1 MADEDELI
9 TEEDDS
15 DDSEDVEGV
24 SDTDDDDD
32 SDDDDSSSESE
43 SDSES
48 SGGEAKPAAKRGRP
62 AKEPPPPKL
71 WRLEGTSPEG
81 LRVTLGRYVNKEEA
95 DPDLE
100 RLEEDGFYQ
109 KLKITKAKEE

>member
-1 MADEDELI
+1 MADEDDLVTDDEESADD
-9 TEEDDS
+9 TETDTESDEGDGDEES
-15 DDSEDVEGV
+15 DDSSKEVS
-24 SDTDDDDD
+24 SDTD
-32 SDDDDSSSESE
+32 
-43 SDSES
+43 ES
-48 SGGEAKPAAKRGRP
+48 SDAKPTAKRGRP

-81 LRVTLGRYVNKEEA
+81 MRVTLGRYVNKEEA

-100 RLEEDGFYQ
+100 RLEEDGFYE

>member
-1 MADEDELI
+1 MADEDDLV
-9 TEEDDS
+9 TDEE
-15 DDSEDVEGV
+15 E
-24 SDTDDDDD
+24 TDDTAVAE
-32 SDDDDSSSESE
+32 ESTDEEE
-43 SDSES
+43 SDES
-48 SGGEAKPAAKRGRP
+48 TDDAEPAAAETGESKPTAKRGRP

-81 LRVTLGRYVNKEEA
+81 MRVTLGRYVNKEEA

-109 KLKITKAKEE
+109 KLKIIKAKEE

>member
-1 MADEDELI
+1 MAEEEDLVTDDEE
-9 TEEDDS
+9 TEESTDDDSSDSDDDS
-15 DDSEDVEGV
+15 DDSN
-24 SDTDDDDD
+24 TDDTSKDT
-32 SDDDDSSSESE
+32 SDDSS
-43 SDSES
+43 
-48 SGGEAKPAAKRGRP
+48 EAKPVAKRGRP

-81 LRVTLGRYVNKEEA
+81 MRVTLGRYVNKEEA

-109 KLKITKAKEE
+109 KLKITKSDET

>member
-1 MADEDELI
+1 MADEEDLVTDDEE
-9 TEEDDS
+9 TEDSELEASS
-15 DDSEDVEGV
+15 DDEEEES
-24 SDTDDDDD
+24 SDEEE
-32 SDDDDSSSESE
+32 SSESE
-43 SDSES
+43 SSD
-48 SGGEAKPAAKRGRP
+48 GKPAAKRGRP

-109 KLKITKAKEE
+109 KLKIIKAKEE